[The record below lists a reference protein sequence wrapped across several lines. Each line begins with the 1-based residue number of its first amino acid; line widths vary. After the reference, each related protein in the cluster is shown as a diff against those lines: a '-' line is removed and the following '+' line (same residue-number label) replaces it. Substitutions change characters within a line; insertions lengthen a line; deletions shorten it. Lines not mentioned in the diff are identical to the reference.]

1 MGPSGSGK
9 STLLHI
15 LGFLERPSSG
25 IYRFDGKQIDEY
37 SDDALAQIRNRK
49 IGFVFQA
56 FNLLARQSV
65 FENVEIPLIY
75 AGVNFSK
82 RKKIIEEMV
91 EMVGL
96 GHRLHYETS
105 KLSGGEKQRVAIARA
120 LVNNP
125 KMILADEPTGN
136 LDSQSGGIVMDTL
149 KQLNEKGHA
158 IVLVTHES
166 YTASYASRI
175 IHLLDGQVE
184 REELVI
190 KRVEEEKVF
199 KKWFNLFMEKHPQ
212 VKDFMQ
218 TKIISVKPE
227 TPVVSAVRLLYT
239 NKLKGLP
246 VVDNEQKVVGIFTE
260 YDVIS

>member
-1 MGPSGSGK
+1 MSLIEVERLTKDYFTDGVPTSILRDINLKVEENEFVAIVGPSGSGK

-25 IYRFDGKQIDEY
+25 IYRFDGKRIDEY
-37 SDDALAQIRNRK
+37 ADDELAQIRNRK

-75 AGVNFSK
+75 AGINFSE

-96 GHRLHYETS
+96 RHRLHYETS

-125 KMILADEPTGN
+125 RMILADEPTGN

-184 REELVI
+184 REELVT

-199 KKWFNLFMEKHPQ
+199 KK
-212 VKDFMQ
+212 
-218 TKIISVKPE
+218 
-227 TPVVSAVRLLYT
+227 
-239 NKLKGLP
+239 
-246 VVDNEQKVVGIFTE
+246 
-260 YDVIS
+260 

>member
-1 MGPSGSGK
+1 MPLIEVERLTKNYFTDGVPTGVLRDINLKVEENEFVAIVGPSGSGK

-37 SDDALAQIRNRK
+37 ADDELAQIRNRK

-75 AGVNFSK
+75 AGVNRSE
-82 RKKIIEEMV
+82 RKKIIEEKV

-105 KLSGGEKQRVAIARA
+105 KLSGGEKQRVAMARA
-120 LVNNP
+120 LANNP
-125 KMILADEPTGN
+125 RMILADEPTGN

-149 KQLNEKGHA
+149 KQLNKSGHTV
-158 IVLVTHES
+158 VLVTHES

-184 REELVI
+184 REELVAPQI
-190 KRVEEEKVF
+190 EK
-199 KKWFNLFMEKHPQ
+199 EK
-212 VKDFMQ
+212 
-218 TKIISVKPE
+218 
-227 TPVVSAVRLLYT
+227 
-239 NKLKGLP
+239 
-246 VVDNEQKVVGIFTE
+246 IFTK
-260 YDVIS
+260 

>member
-1 MGPSGSGK
+1 MSLIEVERLAKNYFTDGVPTSILRDINLKVEEKEFVAIVGPSGSGK

-37 SDDALAQIRNRK
+37 ADDELAQIRNRK

-56 FNLLARQSV
+56 FNLLSRQSV

-75 AGVNFSK
+75 AGVNLSE

-91 EMVGL
+91 GMVGL
-96 GHRLHYETS
+96 EHRLHYETS

-199 KKWFNLFMEKHPQ
+199 KK
-212 VKDFMQ
+212 
-218 TKIISVKPE
+218 
-227 TPVVSAVRLLYT
+227 
-239 NKLKGLP
+239 
-246 VVDNEQKVVGIFTE
+246 
-260 YDVIS
+260 

>member
-1 MGPSGSGK
+1 MSLIEVERLNKDYFTDGVPTSILHGINLKVEENEFVAIVGPSGSGK

-25 IYRFDGKQIDEY
+25 VYRFDGKQIDEY
-37 SDDALAQIRNRK
+37 ADDELAQIRNRK

-75 AGVNFSK
+75 AGVNLSE

-125 KMILADEPTGN
+125 RMILADEPTGN

-149 KQLNEKGHA
+149 KKLNEKGHA

-184 REELVI
+184 REELVTR
-190 KRVEEEKVF
+190 RVEEEKVF
-199 KKWFNLFMEKHPQ
+199 KK
-212 VKDFMQ
+212 
-218 TKIISVKPE
+218 
-227 TPVVSAVRLLYT
+227 
-239 NKLKGLP
+239 
-246 VVDNEQKVVGIFTE
+246 
-260 YDVIS
+260 

>member
-1 MGPSGSGK
+1 MSLIEVERLNKNYFTDGVPTGILRDVNLKVEENEFVAIMGPSGSGK

-37 SDDALAQIRNRK
+37 SDDELAQIRNRK

-65 FENVEIPLIY
+65 FENVAIPLIY
-75 AGVNFSK
+75 AGVNPAE
-82 RKKIIEEMV
+82 RKKIIEETV

-105 KLSGGEKQRVAIARA
+105 KLSGGEKQRVAMARA

-125 KMILADEPTGN
+125 RMILADEPTGN
-136 LDSQSGGIVMDTL
+136 LDSQSGGVVMDTL
-149 KQLNEKGHA
+149 KQLNKKGHA
-158 IVLVTHES
+158 VVLVTHES

-184 REELVI
+184 REELMARRI
-190 KRVEEEKVF
+190 DEEKMF
-199 KKWFNLFMEKHPQ
+199 IK
-212 VKDFMQ
+212 
-218 TKIISVKPE
+218 
-227 TPVVSAVRLLYT
+227 
-239 NKLKGLP
+239 
-246 VVDNEQKVVGIFTE
+246 
-260 YDVIS
+260 

>member
-1 MGPSGSGK
+1 MPLIEAERLNKNYFTDGIPTNVLKDINFKVDENEFVAIVGPSGSGK

-25 IYRFDGKQIDEY
+25 VYRFDGKRIDEY
-37 SDDALAQIRNRK
+37 TDSELAQIRNRK

-75 AGVNFSK
+75 AGVSYSE
-82 RKKIIEEMV
+82 RKKIIEEKV

-96 GHRLHYETS
+96 GNRLYYETF
-105 KLSGGEKQRVAIARA
+105 KLSGGEKQRVAMARA

-136 LDSQSGGIVMDTL
+136 LDSQSGGVVMDTL
-149 KQLNEKGHA
+149 KQLNKRGHT

-166 YTASYASRI
+166 YTASYASRV
-175 IHLLDGQVE
+175 IHILDGQIE
-184 REELVI
+184 REELVAE
-190 KRVEEEKVF
+190 RAEKDKTF
-199 KKWFNLFMEKHPQ
+199 RK
-212 VKDFMQ
+212 
-218 TKIISVKPE
+218 
-227 TPVVSAVRLLYT
+227 
-239 NKLKGLP
+239 
-246 VVDNEQKVVGIFTE
+246 
-260 YDVIS
+260 

>member
-1 MGPSGSGK
+1 MSLIEVERLNKNYFTDGVPTGILRDVNLKVEENEFVAIMGPSGSGK

-37 SDDALAQIRNRK
+37 SDDELAEIRNRK

-65 FENVEIPLIY
+65 FENVAIPLIY
-75 AGVNFSK
+75 AGISSLE
-82 RKKIIEEMV
+82 RKKIIEETV

-105 KLSGGEKQRVAIARA
+105 KLSGGEKQRVAMARA

-125 KMILADEPTGN
+125 RMILADEPTGN

-149 KQLNEKGHA
+149 KQLNQKGHA
-158 IVLVTHES
+158 VVLVTHES

-175 IHLLDGQVE
+175 VHLLDGQVE
-184 REELVI
+184 REELVARRI
-190 KRVEEEKVF
+190 DEEKTF
-199 KKWFNLFMEKHPQ
+199 IK
-212 VKDFMQ
+212 
-218 TKIISVKPE
+218 
-227 TPVVSAVRLLYT
+227 
-239 NKLKGLP
+239 
-246 VVDNEQKVVGIFTE
+246 
-260 YDVIS
+260 

>member
-1 MGPSGSGK
+1 MSLIEIERLTKNYFTDGVPTSVLRDINLKVEENEFVAIVGPSGSGK

-37 SDDALAQIRNRK
+37 ADDELAQIRNRK

-75 AGVNFSK
+75 AGVNRFE
-82 RKKIIEEMV
+82 RKKIIEEKV

-105 KLSGGEKQRVAIARA
+105 KLSGGEKQRVAMARA

-136 LDSQSGGIVMDTL
+136 LDSQSGGVVMDTL
-149 KQLNEKGHA
+149 KQLNKQGHTV
-158 IVLVTHES
+158 VLVTHES

-184 REELVI
+184 REELVAE
-190 KRVEEEKVF
+190 RVEQDKTF
-199 KKWFNLFMEKHPQ
+199 KK
-212 VKDFMQ
+212 
-218 TKIISVKPE
+218 
-227 TPVVSAVRLLYT
+227 
-239 NKLKGLP
+239 
-246 VVDNEQKVVGIFTE
+246 
-260 YDVIS
+260 

>member
-1 MGPSGSGK
+1 MSLIEVERLTKNYFTDGVPTNVLRDINFKVEENEFVAVMGPSGSGK

-37 SDDALAQIRNRK
+37 TDNELALIRNRK

-65 FENVEIPLIY
+65 FENVALPLIY
-75 AGVNFSK
+75 ANINPSERK
-82 RKKIIEEMV
+82 RIIEETV
-91 EMVGL
+91 VAVGL
-96 GHRLHYETS
+96 EHRLHFEVS
-105 KLSGGEKQRVAIARA
+105 KLSGGEKQRAAMARA

-136 LDSQSGGIVMDTL
+136 LDSQSGGIVMETL
-149 KQLNEKGHA
+149 KQLNAKGHA

-175 IHLLDGQVE
+175 IHLLDGRVE
-184 REELVI
+184 REELVSPQ
-190 KRVEEEKVF
+190 VEKEKVF
-199 KKWFNLFMEKHPQ
+199 
-212 VKDFMQ
+212 
-218 TKIISVKPE
+218 TK
-227 TPVVSAVRLLYT
+227 
-239 NKLKGLP
+239 
-246 VVDNEQKVVGIFTE
+246 
-260 YDVIS
+260 

>member
-1 MGPSGSGK
+1 MSLIEVERLNKSYFTDGVPTGILRDVNLKVEENEFVAIMGPSGSGK

-37 SDDALAQIRNRK
+37 SDDELAQIRNRK

-65 FENVEIPLIY
+65 FENVAIPLIY
-75 AGVNFSK
+75 AGISSLE
-82 RKKIIEEMV
+82 RKKIIEETV

-105 KLSGGEKQRVAIARA
+105 KLSGGEKQRVAMARA

-125 KMILADEPTGN
+125 RMILADEPTGN

-149 KQLNEKGHA
+149 KQLNQKGHA
-158 IVLVTHES
+158 VVLVTHES

-175 IHLLDGQVE
+175 VHLLDGQVE
-184 REELVI
+184 REELMTR
-190 KRVEEEKVF
+190 RVEKE
-199 KKWFNLFMEKHPQ
+199 
-212 VKDFMQ
+212 
-218 TKIISVKPE
+218 
-227 TPVVSAVRLLYT
+227 R
-239 NKLKGLP
+239 
-246 VVDNEQKVVGIFTE
+246 IF
-260 YDVIS
+260 IK

>member
-1 MGPSGSGK
+1 MSLIEVERLNKNYFTDGVPISILRDINFKVEENEFVAIMGPSGSGK

-37 SDDALAQIRNRK
+37 SDDELAEIRNRK

-65 FENVEIPLIY
+65 FENVAIPLIY
-75 AGVNFSK
+75 AGISSLE
-82 RKKIIEEMV
+82 RKKIIEETV

-105 KLSGGEKQRVAIARA
+105 KLSGGEKQRVAMARA

-125 KMILADEPTGN
+125 RMILADEPTGN

-149 KQLNEKGHA
+149 KQLNQKGHA
-158 IVLVTHES
+158 VVLVTHES

-175 IHLLDGQVE
+175 VHLLDGQVE
-184 REELVI
+184 REELVARRI
-190 KRVEEEKVF
+190 DEEKTF
-199 KKWFNLFMEKHPQ
+199 IK
-212 VKDFMQ
+212 
-218 TKIISVKPE
+218 
-227 TPVVSAVRLLYT
+227 
-239 NKLKGLP
+239 
-246 VVDNEQKVVGIFTE
+246 
-260 YDVIS
+260 

>member
-1 MGPSGSGK
+1 MSLIEVERLNKSYFTDGVPTGILRDVNLKVEENVFVAIMGPSGSGK

-37 SDDALAQIRNRK
+37 SDDELAQIRNRK

-65 FENVEIPLIY
+65 FENVAIPLIY
-75 AGVNFSK
+75 AGVNPAE
-82 RKKIIEEMV
+82 RKKIIEETV

-105 KLSGGEKQRVAIARA
+105 KLSGGEKQRVAMARA

-125 KMILADEPTGN
+125 RMILADEPTGN
-136 LDSQSGGIVMDTL
+136 LDSQSGGVVMDTL
-149 KQLNEKGHA
+149 KQLNQKGHA
-158 IVLVTHES
+158 VVLVTHES

-175 IHLLDGQVE
+175 VHLLDGQVE
-184 REELVI
+184 REELVARRI
-190 KRVEEEKVF
+190 DEEKTF
-199 KKWFNLFMEKHPQ
+199 IK
-212 VKDFMQ
+212 
-218 TKIISVKPE
+218 
-227 TPVVSAVRLLYT
+227 
-239 NKLKGLP
+239 
-246 VVDNEQKVVGIFTE
+246 
-260 YDVIS
+260 

>member
-1 MGPSGSGK
+1 MSLIEVERLNKSYFTDGVPTGILRDVNLKVEENEFVAIMGPSGSGK

-37 SDDALAQIRNRK
+37 SDDELAEIRNRK

-65 FENVEIPLIY
+65 FENVAIPLIY
-75 AGVNFSK
+75 AGVNPAE
-82 RKKIIEEMV
+82 RKKIIEETV

-105 KLSGGEKQRVAIARA
+105 KLSGGEKQRVAMARA

-125 KMILADEPTGN
+125 RMILADEPTGN
-136 LDSQSGGIVMDTL
+136 LDSQSGGVVMDTL
-149 KQLNEKGHA
+149 KQLNKKGHA
-158 IVLVTHES
+158 VVLVTHES

-175 IHLLDGQVE
+175 VHLLDGQVE
-184 REELVI
+184 REELVARRI
-190 KRVEEEKVF
+190 DEEKTF
-199 KKWFNLFMEKHPQ
+199 IK
-212 VKDFMQ
+212 
-218 TKIISVKPE
+218 
-227 TPVVSAVRLLYT
+227 
-239 NKLKGLP
+239 
-246 VVDNEQKVVGIFTE
+246 
-260 YDVIS
+260 

>member
-1 MGPSGSGK
+1 MSLIEVERLNKSYFTDGVPTGILRDVNLKVEENEFVAIMGPSGSGK

-37 SDDALAQIRNRK
+37 SDDELAEIRNRK

-65 FENVEIPLIY
+65 FENVAIPLIY
-75 AGVNFSK
+75 AGISSLE
-82 RKKIIEEMV
+82 RKKIIEETV

-105 KLSGGEKQRVAIARA
+105 KLSGGEKQRVAMARA

-125 KMILADEPTGN
+125 RMILADEPTGN

-149 KQLNEKGHA
+149 KQLNQKGHA
-158 IVLVTHES
+158 VVLVTHES

-175 IHLLDGQVE
+175 VHLLDGQVE
-184 REELVI
+184 REELVARRI
-190 KRVEEEKVF
+190 DEEKTF
-199 KKWFNLFMEKHPQ
+199 IK
-212 VKDFMQ
+212 
-218 TKIISVKPE
+218 
-227 TPVVSAVRLLYT
+227 
-239 NKLKGLP
+239 
-246 VVDNEQKVVGIFTE
+246 
-260 YDVIS
+260 

>member
-1 MGPSGSGK
+1 MSLIEVERLNKSYFTDGVPTGILRDVNLKVEENEFVAIMGPSGSGK

-37 SDDALAQIRNRK
+37 SDDELAQIRNRK

-65 FENVEIPLIY
+65 FENVAIPLIY
-75 AGVNFSK
+75 AGISSLE
-82 RKKIIEEMV
+82 RKKIIEETV

-105 KLSGGEKQRVAIARA
+105 KLSGGEKQRVAMARA

-125 KMILADEPTGN
+125 RMILADEPTGN

-149 KQLNEKGHA
+149 KQLNQKGHA
-158 IVLVTHES
+158 VVLVTHES

-175 IHLLDGQVE
+175 VHLLDGQVE
-184 REELVI
+184 REELVARRI
-190 KRVEEEKVF
+190 DEEKTF
-199 KKWFNLFMEKHPQ
+199 IK
-212 VKDFMQ
+212 
-218 TKIISVKPE
+218 
-227 TPVVSAVRLLYT
+227 
-239 NKLKGLP
+239 
-246 VVDNEQKVVGIFTE
+246 
-260 YDVIS
+260 